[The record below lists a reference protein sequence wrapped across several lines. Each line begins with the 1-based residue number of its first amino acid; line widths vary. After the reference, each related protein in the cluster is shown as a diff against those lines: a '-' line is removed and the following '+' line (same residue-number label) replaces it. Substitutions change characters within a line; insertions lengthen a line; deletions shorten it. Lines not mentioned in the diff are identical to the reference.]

1 MDEPRRDDAPHAAP
15 GDGAEALPASSGGDA
30 GKPMTDTPITLI
42 EAVTQALAW
51 ELAHDPTVLVL
62 GEDVGV
68 NGGVFRATAGLQQRF
83 GDQRVLDTPLDE
95 TTIAGLAVGLG
106 AQGMKPVTEAQFDG
120 FVYPMIDQ
128 VVSHA
133 ARLRNRTRGRLSCP
147 MVLRIPWGGGIRAPE
162 HHSEANES
170 MFVNVPGLR
179 VVMPSSPQRAYGL
192 LLAAIREPDP
202 VIYYEP
208 KRIYRQYKELVPD
221 DGEALPLDV
230 CFLLREGHDVT
241 LVAWGAQVKEALEAA
256 DVLAA
261 EGVSAEVVDVATLRP
276 LDFDTIAES
285 VARTGR
291 CVIVQEAPRSAGFGA
306 EIAARLAE
314 RSMFDLLA
322 PVERV
327 TGYDTHIPLFRLE
340 MKYLPGVERIVAAAR
355 RTLAHG

>member
-1 MDEPRRDDAPHAAP
+1 MDDLRHAPATTAGSDAEHHSSPQRGEAA
-15 GDGAEALPASSGGDA
+15 
-30 GKPMTDTPITLI
+30 MTAQPITLI

-51 ELAHDPTVLVL
+51 EMANDPSVVVL

-83 GDQRVLDTPLDE
+83 GSERVLDTPLDE
-95 TTIAGLAVGLG
+95 TTIAGLTVGLA
-106 AQGMKPVTEAQFDG
+106 AQGMKPVAEAQFDG
-120 FVYPMIDQ
+120 FVYPMVDHLIC
-128 VVSHA
+128 HA

-147 MVLRIPWGGGIRAPE
+147 MVLRVPWGGGIRAPE
-162 HHSEANES
+162 HHSEANEAI
-170 MFVNVPGLR
+170 FTNVPGLR
-179 VVMPSSPQRAYGL
+179 VVMPSSPQRAYGM

-202 VIYYEP
+202 VIYFEP
-208 KRIYRQYKELVPD
+208 KRIYRQYKELVID

-230 CFLLREGHDVT
+230 CFVLREGSDVT

-256 DVLAA
+256 DALAG
-261 EGVSAEVVDVATLRP
+261 EGISAEVIDVATLRP

-291 CVIVQEAPRSAGFGA
+291 CVVIQEAPKTAGFGA

-314 RSMFDLLA
+314 QSLYDLLA

-340 MKYLPGVERIVAAAR
+340 MKYLPSVERIVTAAK
-355 RTLAHG
+355 RTLANG